1 MNHQK
6 PALID
11 QEGKSSSCTP
21 APRTGRHERQ
31 ADSTGEPAGRA
42 LDTDHGHHGSAFV
55 GWMPSKDQKSS
66 CNCARMAHWPSSPGS
81 SVRKPALLATNAPAA
96 SDEKL

>member
-1 MNHQK
+1 MSNLAKRLWIYQK
-6 PALID
+6 
-11 QEGKSSSCTP
+11 
-21 APRTGRHERQ
+21 ERFPLGILTVTT
-31 ADSTGEPAGRA
+31 AAVLASTFAVLEW
-42 LDTDHGHHGSAFV
+42 HGSAFV